1 MAGMSASRM
10 PLSRLLARLAGRDL
24 ALMAA
29 RPAEWLMPLAF
40 FLLVAILLPFAVGPE
55 PDLLARLAPGI
66 LWVGALLASLMP
78 VASLFAADAADGTID
93 QLLVRGI
100 AAETLALARMLAL
113 WLGFGLPL
121 LLAAPLAG
129 LLLNLPPAALPWLL
143 AGLAAGTLGLSALA
157 VVAASVTLGA
167 RGGAGLV
174 ALLVIPLAIPVL
186 LFGSRP
192 AEPGALGL
200 TLASALLLAALAPFA
215 AGAALRAAR
224 G

>member
-1 MAGMSASRM
+1 MAAAALPVAG
-10 PLSRLLARLAGRDL
+10 LIGRLVRRDL
-24 ALMAA
+24 AMMAA
-29 RPAEWLMPLAF
+29 RPGDWLMPLAF
-40 FLLVAILLPFAVGPE
+40 FLLVAILLPFAIGPD

-66 LWVGALLASLMP
+66 LWVGALLASLIP
-78 VASLFAADAADGTID
+78 VATLFALDSADGTLD

-100 AAETLALARMLAL
+100 ATETLALTRMLAL
-113 WLGFGLPL
+113 WLGFGAPL

-129 LLLNLPPAALPWLL
+129 LLLNLPVSLLPRLL

-157 VVAASVTLGA
+157 VVAAAVTLGA

-174 ALLVIPLAIPVL
+174 ALLVIPLGLPVL

-200 TLASALLLAALAPFA
+200 TVAAALLLAALAPFA
-215 AGAALRAAR
+215 AGAALRSAR

>member
-1 MAGMSASRM
+1 MAAAAMPVSRL
-10 PLSRLLARLAGRDL
+10 LSRLAARDL

-29 RPAEWLMPLAF
+29 RPGEWLMPLAF

-66 LWVGALLASLMP
+66 LWVGALLASLIP
-78 VASLFAADAADGTID
+78 VSTLFALDSADGTLD
-93 QLLVRGI
+93 QLFVRGI
-100 AAETLALARMLAL
+100 APETLALARMLAL
-113 WLGFGLPL
+113 WLGFGAPL

-129 LLLNLPPAALPWLL
+129 LLLSLPLTLLPGLI
-143 AGLAAGTLGLSALA
+143 AGLAAGTLGLAALA
-157 VVAASVTLGA
+157 IVAAALTLGA

-174 ALLVIPLAIPVL
+174 ALLVIPLGIPVL

-192 AEPGALGL
+192 AEPGAMGL

-215 AGAALRAAR
+215 AGAALRAGR